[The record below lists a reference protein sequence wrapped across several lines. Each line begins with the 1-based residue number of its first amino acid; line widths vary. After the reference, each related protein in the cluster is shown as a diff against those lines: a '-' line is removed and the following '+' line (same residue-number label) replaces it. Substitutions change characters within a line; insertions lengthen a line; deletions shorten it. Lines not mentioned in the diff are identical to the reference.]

1 MSRLPVSLDPF
12 QPRAL
17 DQQWQADFGRRD
29 LPRLS
34 AVVPEA
40 TPVDVHVQLGLVR
53 GLLGETRLQ
62 GRITGELGQECQRCL
77 GLMSWTFSLEPDVVV
92 AGPGGLPEGLGR
104 GQDVLELDEDGLL
117 RPAEFV
123 EEEILLA
130 LPLSPRHRECVEQLQ
145 REFESGTGGGQG
157 ENPFAALKKLR
168 RSP

>member
-29 LPRLS
+29 LPRLA

-77 GLMSWTFSLEPDVVV
+77 GSMSWTFSLEPDVVV
-92 AGPGGLPEGLGR
+92 AGPEGLPAALGE

-123 EEEILLA
+123 EEDILLA
-130 LPLSPRHRECVEQLQ
+130 LPLSPRHQECAGQPQ
-145 REFESGTGGGQG
+145 REFEPGTGGGQG
-157 ENPFAALKKLR
+157 ENPFAVLKKLR